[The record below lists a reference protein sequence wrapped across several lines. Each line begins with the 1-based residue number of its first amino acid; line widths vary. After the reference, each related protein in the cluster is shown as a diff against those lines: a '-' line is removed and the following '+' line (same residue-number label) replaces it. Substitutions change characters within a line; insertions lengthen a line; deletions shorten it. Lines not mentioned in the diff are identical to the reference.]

1 MIKVG
6 GRWLFGFLSKK
17 ERGDSIDKKYWQ
29 QVQFLVKGMFATVV
43 ISGTAYAEWQVTL
56 EGSWIYKEYIP
67 KASVV

>member
-1 MIKVG
+1 M
-6 GRWLFGFLSKK
+6 
-17 ERGDSIDKKYWQ
+17 
-29 QVQFLVKGMFATVV
+29 QFLVKGMFASVV